1 MKQIILFFAW
11 ILLIAACSDPQGVK
25 PTPPDVVQMVLRVP
39 GADSLEIENGIDAA
53 ANPGEELNA
62 IQLMWYEP
70 SSAVNLRQYKIYRS
84 EHESGTVNFDLHAVK
99 EIGQQGAVD
108 TIYIDTQDL
117 AQNVRYYYYV
127 TVLDKD
133 DQESATSDTVSY
145 ELLAKPTLLS
155 LNGNSSEITQP
166 VMDFSWKS
174 LETDL
179 FYLRIEEYIN
189 ENFHPLVYFAK
200 VQNTY
205 DDGWQ
210 NYHLEGDW
218 LETIFYNNGNFR
230 WRIDTVGDEDVQQHS
245 YSGSESDWKP
255 FKVIWSTE

>member
-1 MKQIILFFAW
+1 MKRFLLLGMVLIIS
-11 ILLIAACSDPQGVK
+11 ACSDPQSVK
-25 PTPPDVVQMVLRVP
+25 PTPPDAVQLVLRVA
-39 GADSLEIENGIDAA
+39 GADSLEIEKGIDAA
-53 ANPGEELNA
+53 PNPGEALNA

-70 SSAVNLRQYKIYRS
+70 SSTANLKQYKIYRS
-84 EHESGTVNFDLHAVK
+84 EHESGTINFDLHTVK

-108 TIYIDTQDL
+108 TIFIDTQDL
-117 AQNVRYYYYV
+117 IQNVRYYYYV
-127 TVLDKD
+127 TAVDKN

-145 ELLAKPTLLS
+145 ELLAKPNQLS

-166 VMDFSWKS
+166 VMDFSWWS
-174 LETDL
+174 LETDF

-189 ENFHPLVYFAK
+189 EDFHPLVYFAK
-200 VQNTY
+200 IQSTY

-218 LETIFYNNGNFR
+218 LKTLFYTNGHFR
-230 WRIDTVGDEDVQQHS
+230 WRIDTVGDEDIQQHS